1 MSISLP
7 TYTRREAPLL
17 GRSHRVRAIIYA
29 GLRREF
35 RRPAAVVVMA
45 LGIPSTTAFG
55 IVFVFLAPLLIPGQ
69 ALDLSFFYIPASN
82 FLVLLF
88 TILMASIVGSGL
100 IADDIGS
107 MALTLYLSRPITHAD
122 YLTAK
127 AAILGPL
134 IAMIAALPLL
144 LTPFVPAPLAG
155 LPRRRPRG
163 VRRGPGPDRLGA
175 RSRDPRQRD
184 GPRGPRDVCTDEGPR
199 GGHGM
204 SAPVEAQDASKW
216 YGEVLGLNG
225 FSASFGSGITGL
237 VGPNGAGKSTL
248 FKCLIGQLRVDQ
260 GSLRLL
266 WGGPRGAVRGAP
278 PPAHR
283 REAPGRP
290 EGRPREPRDGRPDGG
305 EGPETADL
313 QPRDAAAGEARAGPR
328 PWPRGPPPPRT
339 LVGRGP
345 RRPPPAPRH
354 DRPLRPRRRARPH
367 VDPRPVRGRAAHEE
381 HRAHPQ
387 REAHGLR

>member
-1 MSISLP
+1 MPPPPP

-45 LGIPSTTAFG
+45 LGILSTTAFG

-144 LTPFVPAPLAG
+144 LTPFVAAL
-155 LPRRRPRG
+155 
-163 VRRGPGPDRLGA
+163 LGA
-175 RSRDPRQRD
+175 FPWDVALLALGIGIGLGALFTAFFTAVTLLLSSLTSRK
-184 GPRGPRDVCTDEGPR
+184 
-199 GGHGM
+199 
-204 SAPVEAQDASKW
+204 A
-216 YGEVLGLNG
+216 Y
-225 FSASFGSGITGL
+225 
-237 VGPNGAGKSTL
+237 
-248 FKCLIGQLRVDQ
+248 
-260 GSLRLL
+260 
-266 WGGPRGAVRGAP
+266 
-278 PPAHR
+278 
-283 REAPGRP
+283 
-290 EGRPREPRDGRPDGG
+290 
-305 EGPETADL
+305 
-313 QPRDAAAGEARAGPR
+313 AAAGVFAIASGLTIPSELLASAIGEPAILYLSPWQDFLAVARAAYGAAQGPLDWA
-328 PWPRGPPPPRT
+328 PGLAI
-339 LVGRGP
+339 LVS
-345 RRPPPAPRH
+345 ATV
-354 DRPLRPRRRARPH
+354 LAAL
-367 VDPRPVRGRAAHEE
+367 VTYVRMKALEVVTG
-381 HRAHPQ
+381 
-387 REAHGLR
+387 